1 MQWYNGS
8 TPQSRF
14 TVTKRKKPLDRICWG
29 MGRVKYQI
37 TGSLDYCRKL
47 QIFKVTLGKPL
58 INGKHLLMGAG

>member
-1 MQWYNGS
+1 MVRWFYTTEQVFCN
-8 TPQSRF
+8 
-14 TVTKRKKPLDRICWG
+14 KKKKPLDRICWG

-58 INGKHLLMGAG
+58 INGKHLLMGAD

>member
-1 MQWYNGS
+1 MVQWFYTTEQVYCN
-8 TPQSRF
+8 
-14 TVTKRKKPLDRICWG
+14 KKKEPLDRICWG